1 VDLLFFFLLVDS
13 AHTDCIV
20 AEDHDV
26 AEVFLRQVDRQE
38 LLTECIF
45 FLPFLNLAWGFC
57 DHLNSNI
64 QHETIIIVFYR

>member
-1 VDLLFFFLLVDS
+1 MDLLFFFLVVDS

-45 FLPFLNLAWGFC
+45 FSRSLTLLGVFV
-57 DHLNSNI
+57 
-64 QHETIIIVFYR
+64 II